1 MTKFKEAFLESVL
14 RDLDFPIT
22 NSGKFLID
30 VILCDSKQDMIYV
43 WSKIPALIDKI
54 TKLKGYLAIS
64 NNQTKIKISID
75 RNSVCNEVMSDF
87 YNTVNIWSKKYK
99 IGLDFDPKKESFYIK

>member
-30 VILCDSKQDMIYV
+30 VILSDSKQDMIYV
-43 WSKIPALIDKI
+43 W
-54 TKLKGYLAIS
+54 
-64 NNQTKIKISID
+64 N
-75 RNSVCNEVMSDF
+75 
-87 YNTVNIWSKKYK
+87 
-99 IGLDFDPKKESFYIK
+99 KEWHSLFIF